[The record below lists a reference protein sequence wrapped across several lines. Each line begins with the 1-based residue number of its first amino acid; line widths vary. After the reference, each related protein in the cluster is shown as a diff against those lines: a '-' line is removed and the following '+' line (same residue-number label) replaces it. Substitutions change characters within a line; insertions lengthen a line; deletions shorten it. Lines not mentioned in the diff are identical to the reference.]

1 MTSDTL
7 RQGPGPCRLAMRRRG
22 FLTGIAATASTATMA
37 PMSIL
42 AAEDAVFGLQNVV
55 DEATALAGK
64 DYAPSQQT
72 LRAPFADI
80 DYDHYRAIRFREDR
94 RLWLNQGRGFTADM
108 RAPGFLF
115 DTNVAVAEVNGTT
128 VRPIPFDATAF
139 DFDPSHFDTGNDP
152 PTPDASEGHGW
163 TGLRLQYPL
172 NGHARPDEVAVF
184 QGASYFRAV
193 ARGLT
198 YGLSAR
204 GLAIVTGSG
213 QPEEFPAFT
222 RFWLRTPASGATEMT
237 VFALLDSPSI
247 VGAYAF
253 TIRPGR
259 ETVMDVECVLVPR
272 REVDDVGIAPL
283 TSMFWFSALGRH
295 KADDYRGAVHD
306 SDGLLML
313 SGRDERLWRTLTNPA
328 TLQVSAFG
336 DTGPRGFGL
345 VQRQRAFAAYN
356 DTEARYDLRPS
367 AWIEPRGDWGAG
379 SVVLVE
385 IPTQNEFH
393 DNIVAFW
400 RPDAPLRA
408 SRAQRFDY
416 RLTWAAQPPDDSAR
430 AQVIA
435 TRSGRSVN
443 TPDGRTFMIDF
454 DLFGSKTDD
463 LTVDATATAGV
474 IDHARRI
481 DLPDTGTTRVALQF
495 TPPADGV
502 AELRLRL
509 IDGSGAAASETWL
522 HRWTP
527 A

>member
-7 RQGPGPCRLAMRRRG
+7 RQGPDPCRLAMRRRG
-22 FLTGIAATASTATMA
+22 FLAGIAAAASTAAMA
-37 PMSIL
+37 STSVL
-42 AAEDAVFGLQNVV
+42 AANEAVFGLQNVV
-55 DEATALAGK
+55 DEATALAGR
-64 DYAPSQQT
+64 DYAPSNQT

-94 RLWLNQGRGFTADM
+94 RLWLGQGRGFTADM

-115 DTNVAVAEVNGTT
+115 DTRVAVAEVDGTI

-139 DFDPSHFDTGNDP
+139 DFDPSHFDNGNDLAAA
-152 PTPDASEGHGW
+152 DASEGHGW

-172 NGHARPDEVAVF
+172 NGYARPDEVVVF

-193 ARGLT
+193 AQGLT

-204 GLAIVTGSG
+204 GLAIGTGSG

-222 RFWLRTPASGATEMT
+222 RFWLRTPGPDAAEMT

-272 REVDDVGIAPL
+272 RDVDDVGIAPL
-283 TSMFWFSALGRH
+283 TSMFWFSTLGRH

-313 SGRDERLWRTLTNPA
+313 SGRDERVWRPLTNPE

-345 VQRQRAFAAYN
+345 VQRQRAFSAY
-356 DTEARYDLRPS
+356 DDVEARYDLRPS
-367 AWIEPRGDWGAG
+367 AWIEPRSDWGTGA
-379 SVVLVE
+379 VVLVE

-400 RPDAPLRA
+400 RPDAPMRA
-408 SRAQRFDY
+408 GRVQRFDY

-430 AQVIA
+430 ARVVA

-443 TPDGRTFMIDF
+443 KPEGRTFMIDF
-454 DLFGSKTDD
+454 DLLGTETDD
-463 LTVDATATAGV
+463 LKVNATATAGA
-474 IDHARRI
+474 IDDVRWIA
-481 DLPDTGTTRVALQF
+481 LPDTGKTRVALQF
-495 TPPADGV
+495 TPPADGI